1 MSNRKSPTTV
11 FWLTAALSCAMALKA
26 HAANDVQGL
35 KPDTLVNGKAISS
48 NHVTLLSASFS
59 REHGLKESEAETA
72 ARTELV
78 TQELLA
84 QAARREG
91 LDKKATTAD
100 QIAYQERAILSRAYL
115 ENYFEKNP
123 ITDADLKKSYEW
135 NRANGKIV
143 ELKLRQIL
151 VASENEA
158 RSLSDQLAKGADFAT
173 LAKTSTQDP
182 GGQSNGGDLGW
193 FRPDI
198 FVDHNFTDAVVGLK
212 KGQVS
217 KPFRSRF
224 GWHVVKL
231 EDGPRPVAKPEP
243 YEALSEAAQQA
254 IRQKTAQLQLEAL
267 TEKLASNA
275 KVARADAP
283 ARNTK
288 TSFNR

>member
-1 MSNRKSPTTV
+1 MSTSKI
-11 FWLTAALSCAMALKA
+11 FFAALIPLL
-26 HAANDVQGL
+26 AASAFAADDTRGL
-35 KPDTLVNGKAISS
+35 SPDTLVNGKSISN
-48 NHVTLLSASFS
+48 NHVTLLGASFS
-59 REHGLKESEAETA
+59 RERGLQQDEAETA
-72 ARTELV
+72 ARAELV

-91 LDKKATTAD
+91 LDKKAQIED

-115 ENYFEKNP
+115 ESYFEKNP
-123 ITDADLKKSYEW
+123 ITDAELKKNYEW

-151 VASENEA
+151 VGSESEA
-158 RSLSDQLAKGADFAT
+158 RGLSDQLAKGADFAT
-173 LAKTSTQDP
+173 LAKTNTQDP

-198 FVDHNFTDAVVGLK
+198 FVDHNFTDAVLALK

-231 EDGPRPVAKPEP
+231 EDGPRKVAKPEAFD
-243 YEALSEAAQQA
+243 ALGDAAQQA
-254 IRQKTAQLQLEAL
+254 IRQKTAQLQLESL
-267 TEKLASNA
+267 TQKLASSA
-275 KVARADAP
+275 KVARGDAL
-283 ARNTK
+283 ASNTK
-288 TSFNR
+288 TSFNHPGARP

>member
-1 MSNRKSPTTV
+1 MK
-11 FWLTAALSCAMALKA
+11 
-26 HAANDVQGL
+26 H
-35 KPDTLVNGKAISS
+35 ISFFFF
-48 NHVTLLSASFS
+48 FS
-59 REHGLKESEAETA
+59 RFGKHFYIIIIIIV
-72 ARTELV
+72 V
-78 TQELLA
+78 T
-84 QAARREG
+84 
-91 LDKKATTAD
+91 T
-100 QIAYQERAILSRAYL
+100 IN
-115 ENYFEKNP
+115 NYF
-123 ITDADLKKSYEW
+123 
-135 NRANGKIV
+135 
-143 ELKLRQIL
+143 
-151 VASENEA
+151 
-158 RSLSDQLAKGADFAT
+158 
-173 LAKTSTQDP
+173 
-182 GGQSNGGDLGW
+182 
-193 FRPDI
+193 